1 MPNIEWNKSY
11 WIKDIQNFNEGLS
24 RKYHPNEKHYGERW
38 GEVEKDPILK
48 SIKEKFVLPFVNE
61 DKSVLEIGPGG
72 GRWTKYLLNCKKLYC
87 LDLNP
92 RSLDYVENRFS
103 SQTNITYILN
113 KGNDFPNI
121 PKNSIDFIFSYGTF
135 VHFDIGVTVDYICN
149 MMDILS
155 NNSNIVIQYSEKK
168 LKEGLKNDSFGVR
181 NESFGSNTSE
191 VMNKMVTDLGFLV
204 HSEIKSIH
212 EWNKLG
218 KWFEDN
224 SEPNNTNLIHFGK
237 NDKINSQLEEKDP
250 SNIVT
255 KAYKAILNRLPDED
269 GLKYFTNQLKQKKML
284 ENELKVL
291 LVKSDEYK
299 INLENLFTKII
310 NKQEQN

>member
-1 MPNIEWNKSY
+1 
-11 WIKDIQNFNEGLS
+11 
-24 RKYHPNEKHYGERW
+24 
-38 GEVEKDPILK
+38 
-48 SIKEKFVLPFVNE
+48 
-61 DKSVLEIGPGG
+61 
-72 GRWTKYLLNCKKLYC
+72 
-87 LDLNP
+87 
-92 RSLDYVENRFS
+92 
-103 SQTNITYILN
+103 
-113 KGNDFPNI
+113 
-121 PKNSIDFIFSYGTF
+121 
-135 VHFDIGVTVDYICN
+135 

-168 LKEGLKNDSFGVR
+168 LKEGLKNDSFGVK